1 VVAAALALFAAAC
14 FGLADFVGG
23 VASRRLALVVV
34 LAVSQLAS
42 LAAIGAVV
50 LVRGEGPPAG
60 KPVALAI
67 LAGGLGIGALAAL
80 YRALAVG
87 SMSVVAPIAG
97 AAAVIPVIAGVVI
110 GERPSAVQN
119 VGIVL
124 ALVGVVL
131 ASRTAARAAGRSGV
145 AAGVGLAVLAA
156 IGIGFFL
163 VAFDAASEPDPYWAS
178 LVQRTTAVTILWTV
192 LLALRAPLRLAPR
205 DRLVLPVIGLLDIAG
220 TTAFAVATTTGLIGV
235 VSVLVSLYP
244 VVTVAL
250 ARFVLHERLTR
261 LQAAGVAVALAGIG
275 LITAG

>member
-1 VVAAALALFAAAC
+1 VVAAALALSAAAF

-50 LVRGEGPPAG
+50 LLRGDGPPAG

-97 AAAVIPVIAGVVI
+97 TAAVIPVIAGVVI

-119 VGIVL
+119 IGIAL

-131 ASRTAARAAGRSGV
+131 ASRTAGAAGRS
-145 AAGVGLAVLAA
+145 GVGLAVLAA

-235 VSVLVSLYP
+235 ISVLVSLYP

>member
-50 LVRGEGPPAG
+50 LLRGDGPPAG

-97 AAAVIPVIAGVVI
+97 TAAVIPVIAGVVI

-119 VGIVL
+119 IGIAL

-131 ASRTAARAAGRSGV
+131 ASRTAGAAGRS
-145 AAGVGLAVLAA
+145 GVGLAVLAA